1 MHARTQGKIM
11 SKASNAFNRLSK
23 REKVMVSS
31 LGVTVLIFA
40 VFLFYFFVGRG
51 SAQLESEIKDQQSDL
66 LKLQLATP
74 DYLEKVSLSETSKRR
89 AIKNADLNLKNLIY
103 DVAGKVTFEARIGGQ
118 KKLNDKD
125 VLDLPSGSV
134 TMLTKRSRRSSRK
147 KKDSKIGFWRKDQ
160 TIKFKTEPT
169 WDAIDALIKKLDV
182 PEQMIFVRQIDVTRY
197 AAGRRRGTDGENNRL
212 GNYAGRNATITVSA
226 IYYEEDAD

>member
-1 MHARTQGKIM
+1 MSKLGNAIARLSRREKIM
-11 SKASNAFNRLSK
+11 
-23 REKVMVSS
+23 VGS
-31 LGVTVLIFA
+31 LLATVLIFA
-40 VFLFYFFVGRG
+40 IFLFYFFIGRG
-51 SAQLESEIKDQQSDL
+51 SAQLESEIKEQQADL

-74 DYLEKVSLSETSKRR
+74 DYLEKVALSETSKRQ
-89 AIKNADLNLKNLIY
+89 AIKNLDLNLKNLIY
-103 DVAGKVTFEARIGGQ
+103 DVAGQVTFEARIGGQ

-134 TMLTKRSRRSSRK
+134 TMLTKRSRKGKRK
-147 KKDSKIGFWRKDQ
+147 KKDSKVGYWRKDQ

-182 PEQMIFVRQIDVTRY
+182 PEQMIYVRQIDVSAYST
-197 AAGRRRGTDGENNRL
+197 GRRRSASVDASRL

-226 IYYEEDAD
+226 IYYEEESP